1 MWRSI
6 IKRAFLALIVG
17 LSVSWG
23 SVVSA
28 REVEKPFS
36 DDEIRK
42 FMTDYPQIVQTIAQ
56 AQNSLQNSQAP
67 TNRPWIP
74 GVRHDK
80 GFADQLKTKGW
91 EANRFFYI
99 FDQLNQGL
107 MIRSVLKEQAAATQR
122 MQESTKKFQ
131 EESRVHQEAAAQA
144 LSAARKEMAEAEN
157 KRQTWMK
164 EILDAQESRIRSNP
178 TMNPFQKQQ
187 ALNAIQQQRSS
198 LRPVAVQATSPA
210 DSVKTM
216 QRSQIQAIID
226 NPFMPPAQKYWLIRQ
241 MKANTAAMARKS
253 VGAAAPP
260 APMDSNQAREQAI
273 KQQKEWI
280 AQQKA
285 SLANNP
291 FIPPAQRQSMTQQMD
306 QYVQNLEENMNQDF
320 SSTGPLQKGEMDL
333 VEKYGDALM
342 KVLQQP

>member
-6 IKRAFLALIVG
+6 TKRAFLALIVG

-23 SVVSA
+23 SAASA

-42 FMTDYPQIVQTIAQ
+42 FMTDYPQIVQAIAQ
-56 AQNSLQNSQAP
+56 APA
-67 TNRPWIP
+67 NRPWIP

-80 GFADQLKTKGW
+80 GFADQLKAKGW
-91 EANRFFYI
+91 DADRFFYI

-107 MIRSVLKEQAAATQR
+107 MIRSALKEQAVATQR

-131 EESRVHQEAAAQA
+131 EEARVHQEAAAQA

-157 KRQTWMK
+157 KRQAWMK
-164 EILDAQESRIRSNP
+164 EILDTQENRIRSNS
-178 TMNPFQKQQ
+178 MMHPFQKQQ
-187 ALNAIQQQRSS
+187 ALDAIQQQRS
-198 LRPVAVQATSPA
+198 LMRPVTVQTTSPA
-210 DSVKTM
+210 DSVKMM
-216 QRSQIQAIID
+216 QQSQIQGIMN
-226 NPFMPPAQKYWLIRQ
+226 NPFMPPAQKHWLVRQ
-241 MKANTAAMARKS
+241 MKANAAAMARNS
-253 VGAAAPP
+253 VGATAAP
-260 APMDSNQAREQAI
+260 APMDSSQAREHAI

-306 QYVQNLEENMNQDF
+306 QYVQDMEENMNQDF

>member
-6 IKRAFLALIVG
+6 TKRAFLALIVG

-23 SVVSA
+23 SAASA

-42 FMTDYPQIVQTIAQ
+42 FMADYPQIVQTIAQ
-56 AQNSLQNSQAP
+56 APA
-67 TNRPWIP
+67 NRPWIP

-80 GFADQLKTKGW
+80 GFADQLKAKGW
-91 EANRFFYI
+91 DSDRFFYI

-107 MIRSVLKEQAAATQR
+107 MIRSALKEQAAATQR

-157 KRQTWMK
+157 KRQAWMK
-164 EILDAQESRIRSNP
+164 EILDTQENRIRSNP
-178 TMNPFQKQQ
+178 MMHPFQKQQ
-187 ALNAIQQQRSS
+187 ALDAIRQQRSS

-241 MKANTAAMARKS
+241 MKANTAAMARNS
-253 VGAAAPP
+253 VGATAAPAP
-260 APMDSNQAREQAI
+260 APMDSSQAREHAI

-306 QYVQNLEENMNQDF
+306 QYVKNMEENMNQDF
-320 SSTGPLQKGEMDL
+320 SSTVPLQKGEMDL